1 MKEIKYNNHTN
12 LLEEDRYS
20 YNLQDVEKPELFRDI
35 YPYTEIPRITFNN
48 RHVPVNMPEKLF
60 ITDTT
65 FRDGQQSRTPY
76 TADQIVQIYK
86 LLHKLGGK
94 KGIIRQSE
102 FFVYSEKDRE
112 ALRRCMD
119 LGYDFPECTT
129 WIRALK

>member
-1 MKEIKYNNHTN
+1 MRTIRFILLLVLPTVCLSASAESRFGLRGGLSLVNNDISMIST
-12 LLEEDRYS
+12 ES
-20 YNLQDVEKPELFRDI
+20 VQDQA
-35 YPYTEIPRITFNN
+35 
-48 RHVPVNMPEKLF
+48 EKLF

-129 WIRALK
+129 WIRD